1 MQKVSDTLTSI
12 ISESKVTEIEELEK
26 TLEFTTEYIKILD
39 EFAEKISTTY
49 LPKDNVLVTI
59 KQVLIKLFFNAFFIF
74 LIL

>member
-49 LPKDNVLVTI
+49 LPKDTVLVTI
-59 KQVLIKLFFNAFFIF
+59 MQVLIKLFFNAFFIF

>member
-12 ISESKVTEIEELEK
+12 ISVSKVTEIEELEK

-49 LPKDNVLVTI
+49 LPKDTVLVTI

>member
-12 ISESKVTEIEELEK
+12 ISVSKVTEIEELEK

-49 LPKDNVLVTI
+49 LPKDTVIVTI

>member
-49 LPKDNVLVTI
+49 LPKDTVIVTI

>member
-49 LPKDNVLVTI
+49 LPKDTVLVTI